1 MTAPDE
7 PRLVSACGVEGV
19 EITSDFPRVMG
30 DRRWRPGG
38 ILKAGDW
45 YTPAASVAEMFGM
58 RRAWE
63 RRDDPFGRLRFD
75 RLVAPRLTRAQ
86 RAAGRLRMRARAAWI
101 AYNEPATGP
110 DPEGVYPDERAW

>member
-19 EITSDFPRVMG
+19 EITSDFPRVMAPRG
-30 DRRWRPGG
+30 VQASGG
-38 ILKAGDW
+38 WCAPPSPIYDFFELRQ
-45 YTPAASVAEMFGM
+45 P
-58 RRAWE
+58 WE
-63 RRDDPFGRLRFD
+63 RRDDPFSELRFD
-75 RLVAPRLTRAQ
+75 RLVAPRFTRAKL
-86 RAAGRLRMRARAAWI
+86 RARRLRMRARAAWI